1 MEKVPYMLVL
11 GAKEE
16 EDNTV
21 SVRLRDSGETLTMSL
36 DEFMAR
42 VKKETEEKK

>member
-21 SVRLRDSGETLTMSL
+21 SVRLRRFRRDT
-36 DEFMAR
+36 
-42 VKKETEEKK
+42 